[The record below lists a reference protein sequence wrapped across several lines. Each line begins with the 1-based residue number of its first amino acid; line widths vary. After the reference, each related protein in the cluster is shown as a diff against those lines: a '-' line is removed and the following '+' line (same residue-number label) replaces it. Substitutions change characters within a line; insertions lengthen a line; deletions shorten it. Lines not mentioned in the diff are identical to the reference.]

1 MRLAAQKGNHR
12 VLVATI
18 AAALLAFLPTTGAL
32 ATVDQSHDSV
42 HHEVKTG
49 HDSNICG
56 NPGTFTFDVT
66 SHTHTIDNGKNYV
79 FDLHETYRY
88 TLVFD
93 DPALGTWTAHAAENI
108 HLVANRRGDTFK
120 STFNSKEGPVQIIQ
134 HVTFR
139 TDADGN
145 VSADRTYER
154 VVGC

>member
-18 AAALLAFLPTTGAL
+18 AAALLAFVPATGAL
-32 ATVDQSHDSV
+32 ATVDQNRDSV

-49 HDSNICG
+49 HDLNICG

-66 SHTHTIDNGKNYV
+66 SHTHTIDNGKNFV

-93 DPALGTWTAHAAENI
+93 DPALGTWTAHAAESI
-108 HLVANRRGDTFK
+108 HFV
-120 STFNSKEGPVQIIQ
+120 NSKEGPVQIVQ

-145 VSADRTYER
+145 VTADRTYER
-154 VVGC
+154 VGGC

>member
-1 MRLAAQKGNHR
+1 MRRLL
-12 VLVATI
+12 LVGTTALLVFLPAT
-18 AAALLAFLPTTGAL
+18 AALAK
-32 ATVDQSHDSV
+32 VDQSHDSV

-66 SHTHTIDNGKNYV
+66 SHTHTIDNGKNFV
-79 FDLHETYRY
+79 IDLHETYRY

-93 DPALGTWTAHAAENI
+93 DPALSTWTAHAAESI
-108 HLVANRRGDTFK
+108 HVVANRSGETFK
-120 STFNSKEGPVQIIQ
+120 STFNSKEGPVQIVQ

-145 VSADRTYER
+145 VTADRTYEH